1 MPVSRLRVAIAAWFA
16 VAFLVGLGTLDL
28 SLYAYLRVQA
38 DRRLTNQ
45 LATLGT
51 DLIQAVQL
59 ELAEAPDSGLAY
71 AATETLRE
79 WVAPPGAYLVLDS
92 LGHTVAE
99 RGAPGWLEAARRVPL
114 SIAVWDGSLGGK
126 EPVRRLVVEGGHA
139 PRFAVALL
147 ASSLQSEEE
156 TEALAWWLA
165 ISLPVVLLLGLGG
178 GYLLSRRALR
188 PIRDLQR
195 AIAGITPDRLRERL
209 PVQSPSDEVD
219 GVRKQFNTLLERLE
233 AAQEGNR
240 RFLRQAAHQIRTPL
254 TLVMGEAS
262 LALQGDAPPER
273 NVLDRILR
281 ASEQMQRRV
290 GDLFVLAEAQ
300 AGSPIPLDDVVDL
313 EELALEVAD
322 AARARARQLEHP
334 LMFGPVEPL
343 VVRGNRALLR
353 EALLELLENA
363 LRHSDPGSTIVLEVH
378 SDIGV
383 SVVSAGPAF
392 DLPPAAP
399 AGPSFEGRDHGL
411 GLSIVQWIAALHG
424 GGLTLQV
431 ERGLNRVTLALSC
444 RAVSAS

>member
-1 MPVSRLRVAIAAWFA
+1 
-16 VAFLVGLGTLDL
+16 
-28 SLYAYLRVQA
+28 
-38 DRRLTNQ
+38 
-45 LATLGT
+45 
-51 DLIQAVQL
+51 
-59 ELAEAPDSGLAY
+59 
-71 AATETLRE
+71 
-79 WVAPPGAYLVLDS
+79 
-92 LGHTVAE
+92 
-99 RGAPGWLEAARRVPL
+99 
-114 SIAVWDGSLGGK
+114 
-126 EPVRRLVVEGGHA
+126 
-139 PRFAVALL
+139 
-147 ASSLQSEEE
+147 
-156 TEALAWWLA
+156 
-165 ISLPVVLLLGLGG
+165 
-178 GYLLSRRALR
+178 
-188 PIRDLQR
+188 
-195 AIAGITPDRLRERL
+195 LRERL

-219 GVRKQFNTLLERLE
+219 GVREQFNTLLERLE

-273 NVLDRILR
+273 DVLDRILR

-334 LMFGPVEPL
+334 LMFGSVEPL

-378 SDIGV
+378 SGIGV

-411 GLSIVQWIAALHG
+411 GLSIVQWIASLHG

-431 ERGLNRVTLALSC
+431 ERGLNRVTLALAGQTD
-444 RAVSAS
+444 RQVRVPLRG